1 MQNPKPAPFNVVPE
15 DTIGTTWALPEGA
28 LARLGKG
35 VHKTGP
41 DLDNVAL
48 SADGTYFVAGTGMGL
63 WWYDVASMSPI
74 ALWETERGLISA
86 VDTSPDGKLIA
97 LGNWD
102 GFVKVLDV
110 QSGECI
116 TQMKRYEESY
126 TCADF
131 ITFSPDSKWIAI
143 DTGRGVIEV
152 LDIRSSECIAQPE
165 PDSRGENLN
174 VTSQLAFS
182 PNSEI
187 IAATCNTPADSGLG
201 WISVD
206 TIDPQTYLWD
216 PKNGERIAKFTGRS
230 FTFSEDSRLL
240 ACASPDDTDNNAVGI
255 HRFVSVWDIETKERI
270 ACFKEHKN
278 SVNSIDFS
286 PCGKFLASSDRSGT
300 LRVWELAT
308 CKQQMEYTHCGIV
321 SKQWLWQVLH
331 WVDMK
336 IKSDSPG
343 MIFSRIEPIYSHEGI
358 LLATVLLPNI
368 NMITRTHI
376 VEVWDI
382 EHRQKLQTIE
392 RKPTSIGDAWFS
404 KCPGLTIACTLSNI
418 SEIVDETRTFLTLSE
433 PTCYPDLIAF
443 SPNGKV
449 LVSNYGNEKGIVL
462 WDVERKQAE
471 DTLMPDERIRS
482 FTFLPNGS
490 LLAAGISKNTLK
502 IWDVNKRPKLIAEFS
517 AHGLV
522 SPAVFAPQGNR
533 VATVRSESY
542 EERIERTLYIWD
554 LKSREK
560 LEIDTE
566 HKRYIH
572 AIAFS
577 PDGNRLAT
585 ACSDGIAQLW
595 NAGTGEEIAK
605 VEDRHEIR
613 GITFS
618 PCGNFVA
625 GGWADEI
632 RLWCAEKLNHLR
644 TMPQP
649 EGSQRPYA
657 LAFSPCSKYLASGTW
672 WWWQKGM
679 EKMAI
684 RLWDVATG
692 ENIHTFWGHTTDV
705 QSLAFSPDSTL
716 LASGSH
722 DGTILLWDIKPFIDM

>member
-1 MQNPKPAPFNVVPE
+1 MQNPKPAPFNVVQG
-15 DTIGTTWALPEGA
+15 DATGTTWALPKGA
-28 LARLGKG
+28 TARFGKG

-41 DLDNVAL
+41 DLDSVAL
-48 SADGTYFVAGTGMGL
+48 SPDGTYFAAGTGMGL
-63 WWYDVASMSPI
+63 WFYDVSSMSPI

-86 VDTSPDGKLIA
+86 VDISPDGKLIA

-110 QSGECI
+110 HSGECI
-116 TQMKRYEESY
+116 TQMKRYGESY
-126 TCADF
+126 THADF
-131 ITFSPDSKWIAI
+131 ITFSSDSKRIAT
-143 DTGRGVIEV
+143 DTGKGVIEV
-152 LDIRSSECIAQPE
+152 LDIQRSECIAQPE

-174 VTSQLAFS
+174 VTSQLSFS
-182 PNSEI
+182 PNGEI
-187 IAATCNTPADSGLG
+187 IAATCTTPADSGLG
-201 WISVD
+201 WVSVD

-216 PKNGERIAKFTGRS
+216 PKNGERIAKFAGGS

-240 ACASPDDTDNNAVGI
+240 ACASVDDTDNDTVGP
-255 HRFVSVWDIETKERI
+255 HRFVSVWDIETKECI

-300 LRVWELAT
+300 LRAWELAT

-321 SKQWLWQVLH
+321 SKRWLWKVLH
-331 WVDMK
+331 WVDTK
-336 IKSDSPG
+336 IKSDNPG
-343 MIFSRIEPIYSHEGI
+343 MIFSRIEPIYSYEGM
-358 LLATVLLPNI
+358 LLATVLLPNT
-368 NMITRTHI
+368 NTITRTHT

-382 EHRQKLQTIE
+382 GHRQKLQTIE

-404 KCPGLTIACTLSNI
+404 KCPESAIACTLSNKSKI
-418 SEIVDETRTFLTLSE
+418 ADKTRTFLTLSE

-449 LVSNYGNEKGIVL
+449 LVSNDGNEKGIVL

-471 DTLMPDERIRS
+471 GTLRQDERIRS

-502 IWDVNKRPKLIAEFS
+502 IWNIDKQNKPITKFS
-517 AHGLV
+517 APGLV

-542 EERIERTLYIWD
+542 EECIERTLYIWD

-560 LEIDTE
+560 LELDTG

-595 NAGTGEEIAK
+595 NAETGEEIAK
-605 VEDRHEIR
+605 VEEHREIR

-618 PCGNFVA
+618 PCGNFIA

-644 TMPQP
+644 TMAQP
-649 EGSQRPYA
+649 KSSQKPYA
-657 LAFSPCSKYLASGTW
+657 LVFSPCSKYLVSGTW
-672 WWWQKGM
+672 WWWQEEL

-692 ENIHTFWGHTTDV
+692 ENIHTFWGHTTDI

-722 DGTILLWDIKPFIDM
+722 DGTILLWDLIPILDM